1 LQQNELANRPIL
13 FNMTELD
20 KLLTSDIFKTALIS
34 SSVIAAMISTFST
47 FLFNFF
53 LTNHFKN
60 KDYKLKF
67 NEIILNKRISTYEHV
82 IKIVEELFKV
92 VSPSDNSGTLTLG
105 IFHNIETLNNY
116 KSELNKSEILKFWL
130 NKDIA
135 SKLSEFN
142 LDLHNIISQV
152 EKENH
157 NQNLLKSIAES
168 RFQELRQKRDEM
180 ISILYTDFSCLH
192 DIDSFIKSKNN
203 KFDYSNES
211 FKRYIEYSPN
221 K

>member
-34 SSVIAAMISTFST
+34 SSVIAAMISTFLT

>member
-1 LQQNELANRPIL
+1 MPIL
-13 FNMTELD
+13 FTMTELD
-20 KLLTSDIFKTALIS
+20 KLLASDIFKTALIS
-34 SSVIAAMISTFST
+34 SSVIAAMISTFLT

-67 NEIILNKRISTYEHV
+67 NEIVLNKRISTYEHV
-82 IKIVEELFKV
+82 IRVVEELFKV
-92 VSPSDNSGTLTLG
+92 VSPTDNSGTLTLG
-105 IFHNIETLNNY
+105 IFYNIQALNDY
-116 KSELNKSEILKFWL
+116 KAELNKSEILKFWL

-152 EKENH
+152 QKESH
-157 NQNLLKSIAES
+157 NQTLLKSIAES

-192 DIDSFIKSKNN
+192 DIDSFIKSKND